1 VAGESFRYIS
11 ENYMGSFK
19 GNKYL
24 LVNVAA
30 QRARQIN
37 EGGVQVYVRE
47 RSRHPLDVALEEIRQ
62 GFIGFELGVPEEAD
76 KAPTY
81 EDLITF
87 EEMIGMEEG
96 FDLEDFEEDEVM
108 DLEAFE
114 LDDEEDML
122 NLEDEELLGLD
133 EEE

>member
-1 VAGESFRYIS
+1 
-11 ENYMGSFK
+11 MGSFK

-47 RSRHPLDVALEEIRQ
+47 RSKHPLDVALEEIRQ
-62 GFIGFELGVPEEAD
+62 GFIDFDLGVPEETD
-76 KAPTY
+76 KSPSY

-87 EEMIGMEEG
+87 EEMIGMEDG
-96 FDLEDFEEDEVM
+96 FDLEDFEEDEVL
-108 DLEAFE
+108 DLEAFD
-114 LDDEEDML
+114 LDDDEDMPD
-122 NLEDEELLGLD
+122 LEDDDVLGLD